1 MVYFPG
7 VLSRGEHG
15 SWRRAYSGCRMRRDR
30 LFTFLIR
37 AHKDAARLARWLIE
51 VEDWPDN
58 KAHAL
63 DIEYEFA
70 LDLLAEYDRFLR

>member
-1 MVYFPG
+1 
-7 VLSRGEHG
+7 
-15 SWRRAYSGCRMRRDR
+15 MRRDR